1 MLTWYMSSTDTIKDA
16 VLSVDDTKYSTC
28 VVLATRYAE
37 PSYALS
43 SKISVIKSELMSV
56 DFPSPL
62 WPVEKSFDSK
72 GVHYLTVYKTD
83 SYRLPSER
91 IGILSSLIS

>member
-1 MLTWYMSSTDTIKDA
+1 MFTWYILSMDAIKDA
-16 VLSVDDTKYSTC
+16 VLPVDDTNYSTC

-43 SKISVIKSELMSV
+43 SKMSVIKSELMSV

-62 WPVEKSFDSK
+62 WPVEKSFGSK
-72 GVHYLTVYKTD
+72 GVYYLTVHKTD